1 MTETIFR
8 RFDLLGEF
16 GVRTLD
22 PGDDAT
28 LLHGWLTHPKSIF
41 WQLQDADEWA
51 VAAYFARI
59 AASTRHDAYVGVWDG
74 TPTFLVERYDP
85 AHDPIG
91 KVYDVEAGD
100 VGMHFLVAP
109 TDQPVRGFTTAVIV
123 TVMELLF
130 ADPTVRRVVVEPDV
144 ANRPVH
150 ALNAAVGF
158 RVVDTVALPDKE
170 ALLSIC
176 TRDQY
181 EATRGRDS
189 V

>member
-8 RFDLLGEF
+8 RVDPLG
-16 GVRTLD
+16 GIAVRELD
-22 PGDDAT
+22 PGVDAT
-28 LLHGWLTHPKSIF
+28 LLHGWLTHPKSAF

-51 VAAYFARI
+51 VAAYFAGV
-59 AASTRHDAYVGVWDG
+59 AGSAHHDAYVGLWEG
-74 TPTFLVERYDP
+74 TPTFLAERYDP

-91 KVYDVEAGD
+91 KVYDVEPGD

-109 TDQPVRGFTTAVIV
+109 TNQPVHGFTLAVIV
-123 TVMELLF
+123 TVMEMLF
-130 ADPTVRRVVVEPDV
+130 ADPAVERVVVEPDV

-176 TRDQY
+176 TR
-181 EATRGRDS
+181 EAFEAVARLGFP
-189 V
+189 

>member
-1 MTETIFR
+1 MTEVLFR
-8 RFDLLGEF
+8 RRDPLGEF
-16 GVRTLD
+16 AVRELD
-22 PGDDAT
+22 PGDDAA
-28 LLHGWLTHPKSIF
+28 LLHGWLTHPKSAF
-41 WQLQDADEWA
+41 WQMQDADEWA
-51 VAAYFARI
+51 VAAYFAGV
-59 AASTRHDAYVGVWDG
+59 AASPHHAAYVGLRDG
-74 TPTFLVERYDP
+74 APTFLAERYDP

-91 KVYDVEAGD
+91 KVYDVQPGD

-109 TDQPVRGFTTAVIV
+109 TDRPVHGFTTAVIV

-176 TRDQY
+176 TRRQY
-181 EATRGRDS
+181 EAARSR
-189 V
+189 